1 MLQFNLNFKT
11 KFIFNLVFFL
21 LFYFFKTLVFPQ
33 TEENTNLLN
42 SNEEIRAEYGNWL
55 QVCQK
60 GNSKCVGVQFAL
72 TVEGKRAA
80 RFIIERLKEDADKFA
95 DSLITIFVPFE
106 SIIPIL
112 PNGIKLAVD
121 NKEPFSEQFLFCDQ
135 LGCTSQFGLT
145 KQGIDLFLAGANL
158 TMFMVDIRD
167 PNNKFIVDLD
177 LEDFKTIYSNVT
189 PN

>member
-1 MLQFNLNFKT
+1 MTQNTIKFKL
-11 KFIFNLVFFL
+11 KFFINSILFIC
-21 LFYFFKTLVFPQ
+21 FYFFKTPVFPQ
-33 TEENTNLLN
+33 TEEKTNLLN

-60 GNSKCVGVQFAL
+60 GNNKCVGVQFAL
-72 TVEGKRAA
+72 NVDGNKAA
-80 RFIIERLKEDADKFA
+80 RLVIERLREDTENLA

-112 PNGIKLAVD
+112 PNGIRLVVD
-121 NKEPFSEQFLFCDQ
+121 NNEPFSEQFLFCDQ

-158 TMFMVDIRD
+158 SMFMIDIRD
-167 PNNKFIVDLD
+167 PKNKFIVDID
-177 LEDFKTIYSNVT
+177 LEDFQAIYDNVIT
-189 PN
+189 K

>member
-1 MLQFNLNFKT
+1 MLLNT
-11 KFIFNLVFFL
+11 HNIKFIILLNLFFCLFSYL
-21 LFYFFKTLVFPQ
+21 LKTPVFPQ
-33 TEENTNLLN
+33 TEENTNLLS

-60 GNSKCVGVQFAL
+60 GNNKCVGVQFAL
-72 TVEGKRAA
+72 NVDGNRAA
-80 RFIIERLKEDADKFA
+80 RFIIERLKEDTDNLA

-112 PNGIKLAVD
+112 PNGIKLVVD
-121 NKEPFSEQFLFCDQ
+121 NNDPFSEQFLFCDQ

-158 TMFMVDIRD
+158 SMFMIDIRD
-167 PNNKFIVDLD
+167 PNNKFIVDID
-177 LEDFKTIYSNVT
+177 LEDFQTIYNNVMIK
-189 PN
+189 

>member
-1 MLQFNLNFKT
+1 MFRNTHNLRFK
-11 KFIFNLVFFL
+11 FL
-21 LFYFFKTLVFPQ
+21 LNLFFCIFFYLLKTPVFPQ
-33 TEENTNLLN
+33 NEENINLLN

-60 GNSKCVGVQFAL
+60 GNNKCVGVQFAL
-72 TVEGKRAA
+72 NVDGNRAA
-80 RFIIERLKEDADKFA
+80 RFIIERLKEDTDNLA

-112 PNGIKLAVD
+112 PNGIKLVVD
-121 NKEPFSEQFLFCDQ
+121 NNDPFSEQFLFCDQ

-158 TMFMVDIRD
+158 SMFMIDIRD
-167 PNNKFIVDLD
+167 PNNKFIVDID
-177 LEDFKTIYSNVT
+177 LEDFQTIYNSVMIK
-189 PN
+189 

>member
-1 MLQFNLNFKT
+1 MSKKFHNLNFL
-11 KFIFNLVFFL
+11 FFLNLVSCIS
-21 LFYFFKTLVFPQ
+21 FYFLTTPVFPQ

-42 SNEEIRAEYGNWL
+42 SNEEIRAEYGNWI

-60 GNSKCVGVQFAL
+60 ENDKCVGVQFAL
-72 TVEGKRAA
+72 NVDGNRAA
-80 RFIIERLKEDADKFA
+80 RFIIERLNESTDNSA

-112 PNGIKLAVD
+112 PNGIKLIVD
-121 NKEPFSEQFLFCDQ
+121 SKDPFSEQFLFCDQ

-158 TMFMVDIRD
+158 SMFMIDVRD
-167 PNNKFIVDLD
+167 PNNKFIVDID
-177 LEDFKTIYSNVT
+177 LEDFQTIYNNLKT
-189 PN
+189 E